1 MKEVNELK
9 SKIIMAGKRAVEQ
22 LIKVANEEIITGGD
36 DDVSAD
42 RLKNAAA
49 SKKLAI
55 FDAFEILSKI
65 EEERERLTGE
75 TSSSNTKQTSTGFA
89 WRTTR
94 NRGSVWIGSNDF
106 AGGGKRYQNAM
117 PQGDKNRP
125 QGHQDN
131 QTNNNQSF
139 HTTSPAR
146 RQNTSSQPA
155 HIPHQPIRSLPLAG
169 QRV

>member
-1 MKEVNELK
+1 MKEVDELK

-75 TSSSNTKQTSTGFA
+75 TSSANTKQTSTGFA
-89 WRTTR
+89 E
-94 NRGSVWIGSNDF
+94 
-106 AGGGKRYQNAM
+106 
-117 PQGDKNRP
+117 
-125 QGHQDN
+125 
-131 QTNNNQSF
+131 
-139 HTTSPAR
+139 R
-146 RQNTSSQPA
+146 RSK
-155 HIPHQPIRSLPLAG
+155 
-169 QRV
+169 

>member
-9 SKIIMAGKRAVEQ
+9 SKIIAAGKRAVEQ

-36 DDVSAD
+36 DDIAAD

-75 TSSSNTKQTSTGFA
+75 SSSGSNINTNTGFA
-89 WRTTR
+89 E
-94 NRGSVWIGSNDF
+94 
-106 AGGGKRYQNAM
+106 
-117 PQGDKNRP
+117 
-125 QGHQDN
+125 
-131 QTNNNQSF
+131 
-139 HTTSPAR
+139 R
-146 RQNTSSQPA
+146 RSK
-155 HIPHQPIRSLPLAG
+155 
-169 QRV
+169 

>member
-9 SKIIMAGKRAVEQ
+9 SKIIAAGRRAVEQ

-36 DDVSAD
+36 DDVAAD

-75 TSSSNTKQTSTGFA
+75 SPSSSSINTNTGFA
-89 WRTTR
+89 E
-94 NRGSVWIGSNDF
+94 
-106 AGGGKRYQNAM
+106 
-117 PQGDKNRP
+117 
-125 QGHQDN
+125 
-131 QTNNNQSF
+131 
-139 HTTSPAR
+139 R
-146 RQNTSSQPA
+146 RSK
-155 HIPHQPIRSLPLAG
+155 
-169 QRV
+169 

>member
-9 SKIIMAGKRAVEQ
+9 SKIIAAGKRAVEQ

-36 DDVSAD
+36 DDIAAD

-75 TSSSNTKQTSTGFA
+75 VSSSSNINTNRGFA
-89 WRTTR
+89 E
-94 NRGSVWIGSNDF
+94 
-106 AGGGKRYQNAM
+106 
-117 PQGDKNRP
+117 
-125 QGHQDN
+125 
-131 QTNNNQSF
+131 
-139 HTTSPAR
+139 R
-146 RQNTSSQPA
+146 RSK
-155 HIPHQPIRSLPLAG
+155 
-169 QRV
+169 

>member
-9 SKIIMAGKRAVEQ
+9 SKIIAAGKRAVEQ

-36 DDVSAD
+36 DDIAAD

-75 TSSSNTKQTSTGFA
+75 SPSSSNINTNTGFA
-89 WRTTR
+89 E
-94 NRGSVWIGSNDF
+94 
-106 AGGGKRYQNAM
+106 
-117 PQGDKNRP
+117 
-125 QGHQDN
+125 
-131 QTNNNQSF
+131 
-139 HTTSPAR
+139 R
-146 RQNTSSQPA
+146 RSK
-155 HIPHQPIRSLPLAG
+155 
-169 QRV
+169 

>member
-9 SKIIMAGKRAVEQ
+9 SKIIAAGKRAVEQ

-75 TSSSNTKQTSTGFA
+75 SPSSSNINTNTGFA
-89 WRTTR
+89 E
-94 NRGSVWIGSNDF
+94 
-106 AGGGKRYQNAM
+106 
-117 PQGDKNRP
+117 
-125 QGHQDN
+125 
-131 QTNNNQSF
+131 
-139 HTTSPAR
+139 R
-146 RQNTSSQPA
+146 RSK
-155 HIPHQPIRSLPLAG
+155 
-169 QRV
+169 

>member
-9 SKIIMAGKRAVEQ
+9 SEIIAAGKRAVEQ

-36 DDVSAD
+36 DDIAAD

-75 TSSSNTKQTSTGFA
+75 VSSSSNINTNRGFA
-89 WRTTR
+89 E
-94 NRGSVWIGSNDF
+94 
-106 AGGGKRYQNAM
+106 
-117 PQGDKNRP
+117 
-125 QGHQDN
+125 
-131 QTNNNQSF
+131 
-139 HTTSPAR
+139 R
-146 RQNTSSQPA
+146 RSK
-155 HIPHQPIRSLPLAG
+155 
-169 QRV
+169 

>member
-9 SKIIMAGKRAVEQ
+9 SKIISAGKRAVEQ

-75 TSSSNTKQTSTGFA
+75 SPSSSNINTNTGFA
-89 WRTTR
+89 E
-94 NRGSVWIGSNDF
+94 
-106 AGGGKRYQNAM
+106 
-117 PQGDKNRP
+117 
-125 QGHQDN
+125 
-131 QTNNNQSF
+131 
-139 HTTSPAR
+139 R
-146 RQNTSSQPA
+146 RSK
-155 HIPHQPIRSLPLAG
+155 
-169 QRV
+169 